1 MVKKILERATLKRS
15 LAGIVFELVFKERSF
30 RFYASGKA
38 IVRGLENKEE
48 LNAFLSE
55 LLL

>member
-1 MVKKILERATLKRS
+1 VKKILERAALKRS
-15 LAGIVFELVFKERSF
+15 QAGIVFELVFKERSF
-30 RFYASGKA
+30 RLYASGKA

-48 LNAFLSE
+48 LNKFLSA